1 MIDCCKIRN
10 KTPRKIFS
18 LKTLGIIFSKK
29 GGEHRV
35 IKRSKISL
43 NRIVYPKLKLE
54 DFFKFAKD
62 LDLNKIELRNDL
74 PGGKIID
81 GYTPGQLKEL
91 SKKYGVEIL
100 TINALQ
106 KFNLAAILPETIKE
120 LKELISLSQSIG
132 CEAIVLCPNND
143 VNDKRSSEEIF
154 EETVKALK
162 SFGPLFQDSGMQGYL
177 EPLGFEECSLR
188 SIVTAMK
195 AIQESGYPVYKIVYD
210 TFHHHIGPDTFYTIE
225 NDYDISYTGLV
236 HISGVECNI
245 PVEEYRDNHR
255 VLVTEQDKL
264 QTREQV
270 ELLLKLG
277 YTGNISF
284 EPFSK
289 KIQEMEIEKI
299 KSAIDHSIE
308 YISK

>member
-1 MIDCCKIRN
+1 M
-10 KTPRKIFS
+10 
-18 LKTLGIIFSKK
+18 
-29 GGEHRV
+29 

-43 NRIVYPKLKLE
+43 NRIIYPKLKLE
-54 DFFKFAKD
+54 DFYKFTKD
-62 LDLNKIELRNDL
+62 LGLDKIELRNDL

-81 GYTPGQLKEL
+81 GSTPRQLKEL

-106 KFNLAAILPETIKE
+106 KFNLGAILPETIKE
-120 LKELISLSQSIG
+120 LKKLINLSLSIG
-132 CEAIVLCPNND
+132 CKAIVLCPNND
-143 VNDKRSSEEIF
+143 VNDKRNPEDIF
-154 EETVKALK
+154 KETVKALI

-195 AIQESGYPVYKIVYD
+195 AIQESGYPVYKIVHD
-210 TFHHHIGPDTFYTIE
+210 TFHHYIGPDTFDTIE

-245 PVEEYRDNHR
+245 PAYEYRDNHR
-255 VLVTEQDKL
+255 VLLTEQDRL
-264 QTREQV
+264 QNKEQI

-277 YTGNISF
+277 YSGNISF
-284 EPFSK
+284 EPFSQK
-289 KIQEMEIEKI
+289 VQEMEIEKI
-299 KSAIDHSIE
+299 KTAINNGIE
-308 YISK
+308 YISR

>member
-1 MIDCCKIRN
+1 M
-10 KTPRKIFS
+10 
-18 LKTLGIIFSKK
+18 
-29 GGEHRV
+29 
-35 IKRSKISL
+35 IKRSRIGL
-43 NRIVYPKLKLE
+43 NRIVYPNLELE
-54 DFFKFAKD
+54 DFYKFTKD

-106 KFNLAAILPETIKE
+106 KFNLGAILPQTIKE
-120 LKELISLSQSIG
+120 LKKLINLSLSIG
-132 CEAIVLCPNND
+132 CKAIVLCPNND
-143 VNDKRSSEEIF
+143 VNDKRGSGEIF
-154 EETVKALK
+154 KETVKALK

-195 AIQESGYPVYKIVYD
+195 AIQESGYTVYKIVHD
-210 TFHHHIGPDTFYTIE
+210 TFHHHIGPDTFDTIE

-236 HISGVECNI
+236 HISGAECNI
-245 PVEEYRDNHR
+245 PVDEYRDNHR
-255 VLVTEQDKL
+255 ILVTAQDRL
-264 QTREQV
+264 QTKEQIA
-270 ELLLKLG
+270 LLLKLG
-277 YTGNISF
+277 YKGDISF

-289 KIQEMEIEKI
+289 TIKEMEVEKI
-299 KSAIDHSIE
+299 KSAINNSIE
-308 YISK
+308 CISK

>member
-1 MIDCCKIRN
+1 M
-10 KTPRKIFS
+10 
-18 LKTLGIIFSKK
+18 
-29 GGEHRV
+29 
-35 IKRSKISL
+35 IKRSRISL
-43 NRIVYPKLKLE
+43 NRIIYPKLKLE
-54 DFFKFAKD
+54 DLFKFVKD
-62 LDLNKIELRNDL
+62 LGLNKIELRNDL

-81 GYTPGQLKEL
+81 GYTSGQLKEL

-106 KFNLAAILPETIKE
+106 KFNLAAILPQTIKE
-120 LKELISLSQSIG
+120 LKKLINLSLSIG
-132 CEAIVLCPNND
+132 CKAIVLCPNND
-143 VNDKRSSEEIF
+143 VNDKRDPEEIF
-154 EETVKALK
+154 KETVNALK
-162 SFGPLFQDSGMQGYL
+162 SFGPLFQDSGIQGYL

-195 AIQESGYPVYKIVYD
+195 AIQESGHPVYKIVHD
-210 TFHHHIGPDTFYTIE
+210 TFHHHIGPDTFDTIE

-255 VLVTEQDKL
+255 VLVSEQDRL
-264 QTREQV
+264 QNKEQI

-284 EPFSK
+284 EPFSQK
-289 KIQEMEIEKI
+289 VQEMEIEKI
-299 KSAIDHSIE
+299 KSAINNSIE
-308 YISK
+308 YISKIR

>member
-1 MIDCCKIRN
+1 M
-10 KTPRKIFS
+10 
-18 LKTLGIIFSKK
+18 
-29 GGEHRV
+29 
-35 IKRSKISL
+35 IKRTRFSL
-43 NRIVYPKLKLE
+43 NRIIYPKLKLE

-74 PGGKIID
+74 PGGEVTD
-81 GYTPGQLKEL
+81 GYSHEQFKEL
-91 SKKYGVEIL
+91 SKKYEIEIL

-120 LKELISLSQSIG
+120 LKKLINLSLSIG
-132 CEAIVLCPNND
+132 CKAVVLCPNND
-143 VNDKRSSEEIF
+143 VNDKRNPGDIF

-188 SIVTAMK
+188 SLVTAMK
-195 AIQESGYPVYKIVYD
+195 AIQESGYPVYKIVHD
-210 TFHHHIGPDTFYTIE
+210 TFHHHLGPDTFDTIK
-225 NDYDISYTGLV
+225 NDYDISYTGLI
-236 HISGVECNI
+236 HISGVEYTI

-255 VLVTEQDKL
+255 VLVTAQDRL
-264 QTREQV
+264 QTKEQI

-284 EPFSK
+284 EPFSQK
-289 KIQEMEIEKI
+289 VQEMEIGKI
-299 KSAIDHSIE
+299 KSAIDQSIE

>member
-1 MIDCCKIRN
+1 MIQR
-10 KTPRKIFS
+10 
-18 LKTLGIIFSKK
+18 L
-29 GGEHRV
+29 
-35 IKRSKISL
+35 KISL
-43 NRIVYPKLKLE
+43 NRIIYPKLKLE
-54 DFFKFAKD
+54 DFFKFAQD
-62 LDLNKIELRNDL
+62 LDLSKIELRNDL

-106 KFNLAAILPETIKE
+106 KFNLAAILPETIQE
-120 LKELISLSQSIG
+120 LKKLINLSLSIG
-132 CEAIVLCPNND
+132 CKAIVLCPNND
-143 VNDKRSSEEIF
+143 VNDKRNSEEIF
-154 EETVKALK
+154 KETVKALK
-162 SFGPLFQDSGMQGYL
+162 SFGPLFQDSGIQGYL

-188 SIVTAMK
+188 SLVTAMK
-195 AIQESGYPVYKIVYD
+195 AIQESDFPVYKIVHD
-210 TFHHHIGPDTFYTIE
+210 TFHHHLGPDTFETIE
-225 NDYDISYTGLV
+225 NNYDISYTGLV
-236 HISGVECNI
+236 HISGVESNI

-264 QTREQV
+264 QTKEQI

-284 EPFSK
+284 EPFSE

-299 KSAIDHSIE
+299 KSAINHSIE
-308 YISK
+308 CIGK

>member
-1 MIDCCKIRN
+1 
-10 KTPRKIFS
+10 
-18 LKTLGIIFSKK
+18 
-29 GGEHRV
+29 V

-43 NRIVYPKLKLE
+43 NRIIYPKLKLE
-54 DFFKFAKD
+54 DFFKFTKD

-81 GYTPGQLKEL
+81 DYTPEQLKEL
-91 SKKYGVEIL
+91 SKKYGVEVL

-106 KFNLAAILPETIKE
+106 KFNLAAILSENIKE
-120 LKELISLSQSIG
+120 LEKLINLSLSIS
-132 CEAIVLCPNND
+132 CKAIVLCPNND
-143 VNDKRSSEEIF
+143 VDDKRGSEEIF

-195 AIQESGYPVYKIVYD
+195 AIQESGYPVYKIVHD
-210 TFHHHIGPDTFYTIE
+210 TFHHHLGPDTFDTIE
-225 NDYDISYTGLV
+225 NNYDISYTGLV

-255 VLVTEQDKL
+255 VLVTAQDRL
-264 QTREQV
+264 QTKEQI

-277 YTGNISF
+277 YAGNISF
-284 EPFSK
+284 EPFSQK
-289 KIQEMEIEKI
+289 VQEMEIGKI
-299 KSAIDHSIE
+299 KSAIDNSIE
-308 YISK
+308 YVSK

>member
-1 MIDCCKIRN
+1 M
-10 KTPRKIFS
+10 
-18 LKTLGIIFSKK
+18 
-29 GGEHRV
+29 

-43 NRIVYPKLKLE
+43 NRIIYPKLKLE
-54 DFFKFAKD
+54 DFLKFVKD

-106 KFNLAAILPETIKE
+106 KFNLSAILPETIKE
-120 LKELISLSQSIG
+120 MKKLINLSLSID
-132 CEAIVLCPNND
+132 CKAIVLCPNND
-143 VNDKRSSEEIF
+143 VNDKRNSGEIF
-154 EETVKALK
+154 KETVKALK

-195 AIQESGYPVYKIVYD
+195 AIQESGFPAYKIVHD
-210 TFHHHIGPDTFYTIE
+210 TFHHHLGPDTFDTIK

-236 HISGVECNI
+236 HISGVESNV

-255 VLVTEQDKL
+255 VLVTAQDKL
-264 QTREQV
+264 QTKEQI

-284 EPFSK
+284 EPFSQK
-289 KIQEMEIEKI
+289 VQEMEIEKI
-299 KSAIDHSIE
+299 KSAINNSIE

>member
-1 MIDCCKIRN
+1 M
-10 KTPRKIFS
+10 
-18 LKTLGIIFSKK
+18 
-29 GGEHRV
+29 
-35 IKRSKISL
+35 IKRTRFSL
-43 NRIVYPKLKLE
+43 NRIIYPKLKLE

-74 PGGKIID
+74 PGGEVTD
-81 GYTPGQLKEL
+81 GYSHEQFKEL
-91 SKKYGVEIL
+91 SKKYEIEIL

-120 LKELISLSQSIG
+120 LKKLINLSLSIG
-132 CEAIVLCPNND
+132 CKAIVLCPNND
-143 VNDKRSSEEIF
+143 VNDKRNPGDIF

-188 SIVTAMK
+188 SLVTAMK
-195 AIQESGYPVYKIVYD
+195 AIQESGYPVYKIVHD
-210 TFHHHIGPDTFYTIE
+210 TFHHHLGPDTFDTIK
-225 NDYDISYTGLV
+225 NDYDISYTGLI
-236 HISGVECNI
+236 HISGVEYTI

-255 VLVTEQDKL
+255 VLVTAQDRL
-264 QTREQV
+264 QTKEQI

-277 YTGNISF
+277 YEGNISF
-284 EPFSK
+284 EPFSQK
-289 KIQEMEIEKI
+289 VQEMEIEKI
-299 KSAIDHSIE
+299 KSAIDQSIE

>member
-1 MIDCCKIRN
+1 M
-10 KTPRKIFS
+10 
-18 LKTLGIIFSKK
+18 
-29 GGEHRV
+29 

-43 NRIVYPKLKLE
+43 NRIIYPNLELE
-54 DFFKFAKD
+54 DFFKFTKD
-62 LDLNKIELRNDL
+62 LGLNKIELRNDL
-74 PGGKIID
+74 SEGEIID

-106 KFNLAAILPETIKE
+106 KFNLGAILPQTIKE
-120 LKELISLSQSIG
+120 LKKLINLSISIG
-132 CEAIVLCPNND
+132 CKAIVLCPNND
-143 VNDKRSSEEIF
+143 VNDKRNPMEIF

-162 SFGPLFQDSGMQGYL
+162 SFGPLFKDSGMQGYL

-195 AIQESGYPVYKIVYD
+195 AIQESGYPVYKIVHD
-210 TFHHHIGPDTFYTIE
+210 TFHHHIGPDTFDTIE

-236 HISGVECNI
+236 HISGVECII

-255 VLVTEQDKL
+255 VLVTGEDRLQNKEQI
-264 QTREQV
+264 

-277 YTGNISF
+277 YAGNISF
-284 EPFSK
+284 EPFSQK
-289 KIQEMEIEKI
+289 VQEMEIEKI
-299 KSAIDHSIE
+299 KSAINHSIE
-308 YISK
+308 YISR

>member
-1 MIDCCKIRN
+1 M
-10 KTPRKIFS
+10 
-18 LKTLGIIFSKK
+18 
-29 GGEHRV
+29 
-35 IKRSKISL
+35 IKRLKFSL
-43 NRIVYPKLKLE
+43 NRIIYPNLKLE
-54 DFFKFAKD
+54 DFFKFTID
-62 LDLNKIELRNDL
+62 LRLNKIELRNDL

-106 KFNLAAILPETIKE
+106 KFNLDAILPETIKE
-120 LKELISLSQSIG
+120 LKKLINLSLSIG
-132 CEAIVLCPNND
+132 CRAIVLCPNND
-143 VNDKRSSEEIF
+143 VADKRNSEEIF
-154 EETVKALK
+154 KETVKALK
-162 SFGPLFQDSGMQGYL
+162 SFGPLFQGSGIQGYL

-195 AIQESGYPVYKIVYD
+195 AIQESGYPVFKIVHD
-210 TFHHHIGPDTFYTIE
+210 TFHHHIGPDTFDTIE

-255 VLVTEQDKL
+255 VLISEQDRL
-264 QTREQV
+264 QNKEQI

-277 YTGNISF
+277 YAENISF
-284 EPFSK
+284 EPFSET
-289 KIQEMEIEKI
+289 IQKMEIEKI
-299 KSAIDHSIE
+299 KSAINNSIE
-308 YISK
+308 YVSK

>member
-1 MIDCCKIRN
+1 MIN
-10 KTPRKIFS
+10 
-18 LKTLGIIFSKK
+18 
-29 GGEHRV
+29 
-35 IKRSKISL
+35 RSRISL
-43 NRIVYPKLKLE
+43 NRIIYPKLKLE
-54 DFFKFAKD
+54 DFFKFTKD

-81 GYTPGQLKEL
+81 DYTPEQLKEL
-91 SKKYGVEIL
+91 IKKYGVEIL

-106 KFNLAAILPETIKE
+106 KFNLGAILPKTIEE
-120 LKELISLSQSIG
+120 LKKITDLSQFIG
-132 CEAIVLCPNND
+132 CKAIILCPNND
-143 VNDKRSSEEIF
+143 VKDKRDSEEIF
-154 EETVKALK
+154 KETVKALK
-162 SFGPLFQDSGMQGYL
+162 SFGPLFKDNGMQGYL

-195 AIQESGYPVYKIVYD
+195 AVQESGYPVYKIVHD
-210 TFHHHIGPDTFYTIE
+210 TFHHHLSPDTFETIE
-225 NDYDISYTGLV
+225 NNYDISYTGLV

-245 PVEEYRDNHR
+245 PVEEFRDNHR
-255 VLVTEQDKL
+255 VLVTKQDRL
-264 QTREQV
+264 QTKEQI

-277 YTGNISF
+277 YAGNISF

-289 KIQEMEIEKI
+289 KVQEMEIEKI

>member
-1 MIDCCKIRN
+1 MIQR
-10 KTPRKIFS
+10 
-18 LKTLGIIFSKK
+18 L
-29 GGEHRV
+29 
-35 IKRSKISL
+35 KISL
-43 NRIVYPKLKLE
+43 NRIIYPKLKLE
-54 DFFKFAKD
+54 DFFKFAQD

-106 KFNLAAILPETIKE
+106 KFNLAAILPETIQE
-120 LKELISLSQSIG
+120 LKKLINLSLSIG
-132 CEAIVLCPNND
+132 CKAIVLCPNND
-143 VNDKRSSEEIF
+143 VNDKRDSEVIF

-188 SIVTAMK
+188 SIVTAMR
-195 AIQESGYPVYKIVYD
+195 AIQESDYPVYKIFHD
-210 TFHHHIGPDTFYTIE
+210 TFHHHLAPDTFETIE
-225 NDYDISYTGLV
+225 NNYDISYTGLV

-264 QTREQV
+264 QTKEQI

-284 EPFSK
+284 EPFSE
-289 KIQEMEIEKI
+289 KIQEMEIKKI
-299 KSAIDHSIE
+299 KSAINHSIE
-308 YISK
+308 CISK

>member
-1 MIDCCKIRN
+1 M
-10 KTPRKIFS
+10 
-18 LKTLGIIFSKK
+18 
-29 GGEHRV
+29 

-43 NRIVYPKLKLE
+43 NRIIYPKLKLE
-54 DFFKFAKD
+54 DFFKFAQD

-74 PGGKIID
+74 SGGKIID

-91 SKKYGVEIL
+91 SKKYGMEIL

-106 KFNLAAILPETIKE
+106 KFNLGAVLPDVIKE
-120 LKELISLSQSIG
+120 LKELINLSLSIG
-132 CEAIVLCPNND
+132 CKAIVLCPNND

-154 EETVKALK
+154 KETVKALK

-188 SIVTAMK
+188 SIVIAME
-195 AIQESGYPVYKIVYD
+195 AIQESGYPVYKIVHD
-210 TFHHHIGPDTFYTIE
+210 TFHHHIGPDTFDTIK
-225 NDYDISYTGLV
+225 NDYDTSYTGLV
-236 HISGVECNI
+236 HISGVEGNI
-245 PVEEYRDNHR
+245 PVDKYRDNHR
-255 VLVTEQDKL
+255 VLVTEQDRL
-264 QTREQV
+264 QTKEQIA
-270 ELLLKLG
+270 LLLKLG
-277 YTGNISF
+277 YAGDISF

-289 KIQEMEIEKI
+289 KVQEMEIEKI

>member
-1 MIDCCKIRN
+1 MIQR
-10 KTPRKIFS
+10 
-18 LKTLGIIFSKK
+18 L
-29 GGEHRV
+29 
-35 IKRSKISL
+35 KISL
-43 NRIVYPKLKLE
+43 NRIIYPKLKLE
-54 DFFKFAKD
+54 DFFKFAQD
-62 LDLNKIELRNDL
+62 LDLSKIELRNDL

-106 KFNLAAILPETIKE
+106 KFNLSAILPETIKE
-120 LKELISLSQSIG
+120 MKKLINLSLSID
-132 CEAIVLCPNND
+132 CKAIVLCPNND
-143 VNDKRSSEEIF
+143 VNDKRNSGEIF
-154 EETVKALK
+154 KETVKALK

-195 AIQESGYPVYKIVYD
+195 AIQESGYPAYKIVHD
-210 TFHHHIGPDTFYTIE
+210 TFHHHLGPDTFDTIK

-236 HISGVECNI
+236 HISGVECEMPIN
-245 PVEEYRDNHR
+245 EYRDNHR
-255 VLVTEQDKL
+255 VLVTTQDRL
-264 QTREQV
+264 QTKEQI

-277 YTGNISF
+277 YAGNISF
-284 EPFSK
+284 EPFSQK
-289 KIQEMEIEKI
+289 VQEMEIEKI
-299 KSAIDHSIE
+299 KSAINNSIE